1 MQEDEEGLVP
11 RPGQHVSRDVKPKHL
26 NPDQLCRFL
35 LVARGWV
42 AYTALNRHSS
52 PPQKHI
58 SKNVTPLDDAVP
70 NGAEEEDTPARKK
83 FRNPQNPA
91 EQCRE
96 KGCPTIPAFGRYCTV
111 HKLVCTYP

>member
-1 MQEDEEGLVP
+1 M
-11 RPGQHVSRDVKPKHL
+11 
-26 NPDQLCRFL
+26 
-35 LVARGWV
+35 ARGWV